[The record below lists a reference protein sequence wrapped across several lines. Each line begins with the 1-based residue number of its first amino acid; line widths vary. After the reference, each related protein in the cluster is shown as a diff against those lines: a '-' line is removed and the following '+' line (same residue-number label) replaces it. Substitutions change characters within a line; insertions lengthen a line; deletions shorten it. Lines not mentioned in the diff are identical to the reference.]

1 MNKQV
6 ERILMEFTIGLKPIG
21 YIMTIKIWIILT
33 ESWWKWINSRLCCIA
48 PILAAKI
55 LPECEI
61 TIGKKTKT
69 DEWPYADT
77 FNELKLIG
85 ASLYEKDVNE
95 IQVDQKY
102 RLVTTPAFMKN
113 ATYFE
118 VFNGIGKMIDEVFKL
133 TN

>member
-1 MNKQV
+1 M
-6 ERILMEFTIGLKPIG
+6 
-21 YIMTIKIWIILT
+21 
-33 ESWWKWINSRLCCIA
+33 SRLCCIA
-48 PILAAKI
+48 PIIAAKI

-61 TIGKKTKT
+61 TIGKKTKS

-85 ASLYEKDVNE
+85 ASLYEKDVDE